1 MTISAIEY
9 QAITRHDFYTF
20 IDRSFRELNPQV
32 LFLSN
37 WHIELIAAQL
47 ERCRRGEIRRL
58 IINVPPRSL
67 KSHCATVAF
76 PAFLFGHNPSAQ
88 IICASYGQDLANKH
102 AMDCRALMA
111 SAWYQNLFGARL
123 CSQRQALQELTTTQQ
138 GFRLATS
145 VGGVLT

>member
-1 MTISAIEY
+1 MMTISAVEY

-76 PAFLFGHNPSAQ
+76 PAN
-88 IICASYGQDLANKH
+88 
-102 AMDCRALMA
+102 
-111 SAWYQNLFGARL
+111 
-123 CSQRQALQELTTTQQ
+123 SQSL
-138 GFRLATS
+138 
-145 VGGVLT
+145 